1 MAGSHGA
8 VRWDDAT
15 ACCLSCGN
23 CIAGS
28 LPDRFCTAVE
38 DSTDLTGPT

>member
-23 CIAGS
+23 CTPAC
-28 LPDRFCTAVE
+28 PTRFCTAVE